1 MAEAVGSLVRVDIG
15 QERNI
20 AGIFDR
26 SGEIPLLFGGEVR
39 DPAGQDFAA
48 LGDEFTQEFGVF
60 VIDGITGFDGREAFA
75 EITHGLNCSVRE
87 SKEFKGAI
95 APSKAKK
102 KLFGF
107 FMHRMLIAVGAE
119 FFDFHPAGGVP
130 AVFHRGIAGNAGRA
144 LIGVC
149 AALGTFQSDDDSNA
163 FLACHSGE
171 VAPPS

>member
-102 KLFGF
+102 SYLVSLCTVCLLQWVQNFLISIRPVVFRRF
-107 FMHRMLIAVGAE
+107 FIV
-119 FFDFHPAGGVP
+119 V
-130 AVFHRGIAGNAGRA
+130 
-144 LIGVC
+144 
-149 AALGTFQSDDDSNA
+149 
-163 FLACHSGE
+163 
-171 VAPPS
+171 